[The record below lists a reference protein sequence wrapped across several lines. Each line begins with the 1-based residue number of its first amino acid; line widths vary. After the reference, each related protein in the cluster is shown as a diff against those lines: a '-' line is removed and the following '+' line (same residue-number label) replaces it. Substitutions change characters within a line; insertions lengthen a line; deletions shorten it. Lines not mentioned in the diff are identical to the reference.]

1 MPFFALR
8 AAVTLAALAA
18 ALPSSAAPATAAQIA
33 AALADPARPAADK
46 ARDAARKPAELLA
59 LAGIG
64 PGDKV
69 GDFIMGGGYLTH
81 VLAALVGPAGKV
93 YAYQPAEFIA
103 YRAAYGEEQKAA
115 AAAHANVVP
124 LSASLAAVDFPA
136 GLDAVVTVQNYHDL
150 HLKAVPAGAAA
161 AVNKA
166 LFAALKP
173 GGALL
178 VVDHSAA
185 DGSGFRDADTL
196 HRADKAA
203 VRAEIEKAGFRFER
217 EAALFGNAA
226 DPRTALVFDP
236 AIRGKTDQFVLLF
249 RKPR

>member
-1 MPFFALR
+1 MKPLALR
-8 AAVTLAALAA
+8 AAVALAALVF
-18 ALPSSAAPATAAQIA
+18 ALPATAAPATNAQIG
-33 AALADPARPAADK
+33 AALADPARPAADRR
-46 ARDAARKPAELLA
+46 RDAARQPAALMA

-64 PGDKV
+64 RGDNV

-81 VLAALVGPAGKV
+81 VLAALVGPSGKV

-103 YRAAYGEEQKAA
+103 YRAAYGDEQKAA
-115 AAAHANVVP
+115 AGAHANVVP
-124 LSASLAAVDFPA
+124 LNASLAAVDFPA
-136 GLDAVVTVQNYHDL
+136 GLDAIVTVQNYHDL
-150 HLKAVPAGAAA
+150 HLKAVPAGAAD

-173 GGALL
+173 GGTFL

-217 EAALFGNAA
+217 EAALFDNPA